1 MLKVYL
7 FNAPPRA
14 GKGISASCLSSHI
27 IDKGEIACVREF
39 KDQLIMIT
47 AAGLGIPV
55 EQFLDGYDEK
65 TYDYL
70 NRKGYYVSTKVEL
83 STEWWKDMPLYRI
96 NNKLYSKRQ
105 ALIHF
110 SEVVIKPS
118 FGEDAFG
125 KALVA
130 ALPKEGAVC
139 IADGGFP
146 EELQPVIDYV
156 GAENVT
162 VVRIFRNGCSFVNDS
177 RDYLEPAMLKGKVK
191 FLNINND
198 DSIEDYE
205 SKLIKLYEEG
215 KL

>member
-1 MLKVYL
+1 MLKVIL

-27 IDKGEIACVREF
+27 IDKGRIACIREF
-39 KDQLIMIT
+39 KDELIKIT
-47 AAGLGIPV
+47 SAGLGIPV
-55 EQFLDGYDEK
+55 DQFLDGYDEK

-70 NRKGYYVSTKVEL
+70 NRKSYYVSTKVQL

-96 NNKLYSKRQ
+96 NNKLYSKRE

-125 KALVA
+125 KALVST
-130 ALPKEGAVC
+130 LPKEGVVC

-146 EELQPVIDYV
+146 QELQPVIDYV

-162 VVRIFRNGCSFVNDS
+162 VVRIFREGCSFANDS
-177 RDYLEPAMLKGKVK
+177 RDYLGYAMLKGKVK
-191 FLNINND
+191 FLDITNND
-198 DSIEDYE
+198 SVEDYE

-215 KL
+215 II